1 MKNDTLKMFA
11 PHIELLVFA
20 PYGDSS
26 SQVNEPANAKLTLV
40 LEGGFYGNPKFTG
53 PGITVSES
61 SKRLIEFVREN
72 HGEDVLKTHSFWRAS
87 TLREKYEE
95 TGVVPWND
103 VVSCIYHPVSSSP
116 KREMS
121 NQEFDDM
128 WKRERAMEEGML
140 QGIDVYNEM
149 MCY

>member
-1 MKNDTLKMFA
+1 MKK
-11 PHIELLVFA
+11 HVELLVFA

-53 PGITVSES
+53 PGITIDERT
-61 SKRLIEFVREN
+61 KRLIEFVREN
-72 HGEDVLKTHSFWRAS
+72 HGSDVLKTHSFWRAS

-103 VVSCIYHPVSSSP
+103 VVSCIYHPGGCNSSK

-149 MCY
+149 ME

>member
-1 MKNDTLKMFA
+1 MKK
-11 PHIELLVFA
+11 HVELLVFA

-40 LEGGFYGNPKFTG
+40 LEGGFWGNPKFTG

-103 VVSCIYHPVSSSP
+103 VVSCIYHPGGCSSP

-149 MCY
+149 MGY

>member
-1 MKNDTLKMFA
+1 MKKTN
-11 PHIELLVFA
+11 HVYLLVFA

-26 SQVNEPANAKLTLV
+26 SQVNEPENAKLTLELV
-40 LEGGFYGNPKFTG
+40 GGFYGNPLYTG
-53 PGITVSES
+53 PGISVDES
-61 SKRLIEFVREN
+61 ARRLIAFVREN
-72 HGEDVLKTHSFWRAS
+72 HGEYVLKTHSFWRAF

-103 VVSCIYHPVSSSP
+103 INSCIYHPVSISP

-121 NQEFDDM
+121 NKEFDDM
-128 WKRERAMEEGML
+128 WRRERAMEEGML

-149 MCY
+149 MGY

>member
-1 MKNDTLKMFA
+1 MKKHVD
-11 PHIELLVFA
+11 LLVFA
-20 PYGDSS
+20 PFGDSS

-40 LEGGFYGNPKFTG
+40 LEGGFWGNPLFVG
-53 PGITVSES
+53 PGITVDERT
-61 SKRLIEFVREN
+61 KRLIEFVREN
-72 HGEDVLKTHSFWRAS
+72 HGSGVLETHSFWRAS

-103 VVSCIYHPVSSSP
+103 VVSCIYHPGGCSSP

-128 WKRERAMEEGML
+128 WRRERAMEEGML

-149 MCY
+149 MGY

>member
-1 MKNDTLKMFA
+1 MKKTN
-11 PHIELLVFA
+11 HVYLLVFA

-26 SQVNEPANAKLTLV
+26 SQVNEPANAKLTLELV
-40 LEGGFYGNPKFTG
+40 GGFYGNPLYTG
-53 PGITVSES
+53 PGISVNES
-61 SKRLIEFVREN
+61 TRRLIEFVREN
-72 HGEDVLKTHSFWRAS
+72 HGEDVLKTHSFWRAF

-103 VVSCIYHPVSSSP
+103 INSCIYHPVSISP

-121 NQEFDDM
+121 NKEFDDM
-128 WKRERAMEEGML
+128 WRRERAMEEGML

-149 MCY
+149 MGY

>member
-1 MKNDTLKMFA
+1 MKKTN
-11 PHIELLVFA
+11 HVYLLVFA

-26 SQVNEPANAKLTLV
+26 SQVNEPANAKLTIE
-40 LEGGFYGNPKFTG
+40 LEGGFYGNPLYTG
-53 PGITVSES
+53 PGITVDES
-61 SKRLIEFVREN
+61 TRRLIELVRER
-72 HGEDVLKTHSFWRAS
+72 HGSGVLETHSFWRAF
-87 TLREKYEE
+87 TLRKKYEE

-128 WKRERAMEEGML
+128 WRRERAMEEGML

-149 MCY
+149 MGY

>member
-1 MKNDTLKMFA
+1 MKK
-11 PHIELLVFA
+11 HIALLVFA

-26 SQVNEPANAKLTLV
+26 SQVNAPENAKLMLELV
-40 LEGGFYGNPKFTG
+40 GGFYGNPLYTG
-53 PGITVSES
+53 PGISVDES
-61 SKRLIEFVREN
+61 TRRLIAFVREN

-103 VVSCIYHPVSSSP
+103 VVSCIYHPGGCSSP
-116 KREMS
+116 KRKMS
-121 NQEFDDM
+121 NEEFDDM
-128 WKRERAMEEGML
+128 WRREKAMEEGML

-149 MCY
+149 TGY

>member
-1 MKNDTLKMFA
+1 MKK
-11 PHIELLVFA
+11 HVELLVFA

-53 PGITVSES
+53 PGIIVNES

-95 TGVVPWND
+95 KGVVPWND
-103 VVSCIYHPVSSSP
+103 VVSCIYHPVGCSSP

-149 MCY
+149 MGY

>member
-1 MKNDTLKMFA
+1 MKK
-11 PHIELLVFA
+11 HVELLVFA

-53 PGITVSES
+53 PGITVDERT
-61 SKRLIEFVREN
+61 KRLIEFVREN

-87 TLREKYEE
+87 TLREKYKE

-103 VVSCIYHPVSSSP
+103 VVSCIYHPGGCSSSK

-149 MCY
+149 MGY